1 MNVRLVGYYENMI
14 QSICLAQL
22 NMIEAD
28 PWDRVMHMSD
38 REKEKM
44 IDEIFKSPLRGA
56 LEFACFHFHIEGVS
70 RALTHQLVRHRTFS
84 FSQQSLRFF
93 NAKNSGFTMPDVLPK
108 HRMMI
113 EATLSDIKHSYE
125 SLIAEGCEIQNAR
138 SILPTN
144 IQTLI
149 SVNCNYRGLVDFCG
163 VRFCQKAQG
172 EIQDLA
178 NAMKTELLHVEPF
191 LANKLIAVCD
201 HEKRCVYNSVY
212 DHDCPKKGAFDGS
225 HKETRK

>member
-1 MNVRLVGYYENMI
+1 MQVRLVSYYDNMVD
-14 QSICLAQL
+14 SICLAQA

-28 PWDRVMHMSD
+28 PYHYVKGMKRS
-38 REKEKM
+38 EKESM
-44 IDEIFKSPLRGA
+44 INEIFKSPLRGA
-56 LEFACFHFHIEGVS
+56 LEFASFHFYIEGVS

-108 HRMMI
+108 YQMMI
-113 EATLSDIKHSYE
+113 ETTLSDIKKSYE
-125 SLIAEGCEIQNAR
+125 SLVLEGCPIQDAR
-138 SILPTN
+138 SLLPTN

-178 NAMKTELLHVEPF
+178 QAMKNELERVEPF
-191 LANKLIAVCD
+191 LASKLIAVCD
-201 HEKRCVYNSVY
+201 HEGRCVYNSVF
-212 DHDCPKKGAFDGS
+212 DKDCPKKGAFDGN
-225 HKETRK
+225 H

>member
-1 MNVRLVGYYENMI
+1 MQVRLIAYYDNMVN
-14 QSICLAQL
+14 SICLAQA

-28 PWDRVMHMSD
+28 PYHYVYGMTRDQ
-38 REKEKM
+38 KEKM
-44 IDEIFKSPLRGA
+44 ITEIFKSPLRGA
-56 LEFACFHFHIEGVS
+56 LEFASFHFYIEGVS

-108 HRMMI
+108 HRNMI

-125 SLIAEGCEIQNAR
+125 SLIAEGCPIQDAR

-178 NAMKTELLHVEPF
+178 NAMKTELYRVEPF
-191 LANKLIAVCD
+191 LASKLIAVCD
-201 HEKRCVYNSVY
+201 HEQRCVYNSVY
-212 DHDCPKKGAFDGS
+212 DHDCPKKGAFNGS
-225 HKETRK
+225 H

>member
-1 MNVRLVGYYENMI
+1 MHVRLVSYYDNMLE
-14 QSICLAQL
+14 SICLAQA

-28 PWDRVMHMSD
+28 PYLYVKSMTID
-38 REKEKM
+38 EKVKM
-44 IDEIFKSPLRGA
+44 FEEIFKSPLRGA
-56 LEFACFHFHIEGVS
+56 LEFASFHFHIEGVS

-108 HRMMI
+108 HQAMI
-113 EATLSDIKHSYE
+113 EASLNDIKRAYE
-125 SLIAEGCEIQNAR
+125 SLIQEGCAIQDAR
-138 SILPTN
+138 SLLPTN

-178 NAMKTELLHVEPF
+178 KAMKEALATVEPL
-191 LANKLIAVCD
+191 LASKLLSVCD
-201 HEKRCVYNSVY
+201 HEGRCVYQSVY
-212 DHDCPKKGAFDGS
+212 DSQPCPKKEKFKLKS
-225 HKETRK
+225 NL